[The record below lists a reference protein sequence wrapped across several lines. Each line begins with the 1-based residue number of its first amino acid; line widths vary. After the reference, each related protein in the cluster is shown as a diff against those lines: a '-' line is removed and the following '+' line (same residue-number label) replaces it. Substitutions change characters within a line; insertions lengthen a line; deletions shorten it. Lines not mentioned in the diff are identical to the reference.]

1 LAFALLCWFTG
12 AALLYSIYW
21 FRNICRYTLARFEAA
36 IFHERPV
43 WPKERKMRN
52 VSCVGLCWAMT
63 LGLVAV
69 ALGQQQAE
77 THWRNA
83 PQSAPQTIDT
93 TGLPIEQALQ
103 GQPATGRPA
112 EFIAAPGIA
121 NAQQSLTNPTSTFG
135 GQPVMPAPN
144 GTNMRSVIEESNP
157 AGRLTLGDGRQR
169 GELGVWMGESGGPGV
184 QVLRVTSGSAAEK
197 AGLRVGDIILQV
209 NGRGAIS
216 PRDTAALIRQIAI
229 GETGNLTVW
238 RDGNQQ
244 QLQVTIQPVRE
255 IAREMPNE
263 ASHRVGFGR
272 SDSADSD
279 LASRTQRLEQQI
291 NSLTQELASLRQEMA
306 QLRAAGPVQTGFNA
320 EANQSAPPR
329 EPQGRYNDTL
339 RAAVPGPPTPV
350 SPPPGFAAPEEKP
363 AKPAAEATKPAAPP
377 AAPPAPAPAKSST
390 NDLFGSD
397 SAQPKAQEKPKTE
410 EKPKADDKGGSDDLF
425 K

>member
-1 LAFALLCWFTG
+1 
-12 AALLYSIYW
+12 
-21 FRNICRYTLARFEAA
+21 
-36 IFHERPV
+36 
-43 WPKERKMRN
+43 
-52 VSCVGLCWAMT
+52 MT

-69 ALGQQQAE
+69 ALGQQQPE

-112 EFIAAPGIA
+112 EFIAAPGAA
-121 NAQQSLTNPTSTFG
+121 NTQQGLSNPISSFG
-135 GQPVMPAPN
+135 GQPVMPAPE
-144 GTNMRSVIEESNP
+144 GPNMHSVIKESTP
-157 AGRLTLGDGRQR
+157 VGQLRLGDGQRR

-184 QVLRVTSGSAAEK
+184 QVLRVASGSAAEK

-209 NGRGAIS
+209 NGRGAAS

-229 GETGNLTVW
+229 GETGNVTIW

-244 QLQVTIQPVRE
+244 QLQVTMQPVRE
-255 IAREMPNE
+255 IAREMANE
-263 ASHRVGFGR
+263 APHRVGFGR

-306 QLRAAGPVQTGFNA
+306 QLRTAGPVQTGFNA
-320 EANQSAPPR
+320 EANQSAPPQ

-339 RAAVPGPPTPV
+339 KAPVPGPANSV

-363 AKPAAEATKPAAPP
+363 AKPAAEATKPTAPP
-377 AAPPAPAPAKSST
+377 VTPPAPAAEKSSS
-390 NDLFGSD
+390 NDLFGAG
-397 SAQPKAQEKPKTE
+397 SAQPKSQEKPKTE